1 MPRYTTIRRLS
12 VLACA
17 IGLVLSLA
25 TSGAQQQ
32 SPPAKPSAQA
42 PQGTAQPPLTLADEM
57 ARDAAMPERD
67 PKKAKQAFLAGDHAA
82 KQEDWQTAVES
93 FAEAVRLQPDKA
105 EYKTQWTIAVGK
117 LVRQHIDR
125 AERDAASNKIED
137 ARSELQTAII
147 LDPFNSVVR
156 ERLSQMNLPT
166 TTRMEP
172 VFDEFAG
179 AIHLLAKPGTQNLD
193 LKGDTKAA
201 YSRVAEQF
209 GLQVAFDPDLNSR
222 PVRFRAEGVDF
233 ATAMD
238 ILGEQTG
245 TFWRPLTERLF
256 FVAANT
262 ADKRKNYDAS
272 IVRTVLLPGS
282 ATTAEMTDLTRLIRD
297 VTGVT
302 RTQLAANSR
311 TLTLRGSPSAVALAY
326 HVIEGL
332 EQPRAEVNLEFE
344 ILSVDRTLARDL
356 GITPP
361 TSITAYDIT
370 KQDIQEAETSAEG
383 LVGVISQIFG
393 LSASMSS
400 LSTSQLAGLVGEGS
414 LSAASLL
421 PPLIAFGG
429 GQSTFLATLPGAV
442 ANFSESLSL
451 VRSGQRILIRAQD
464 GQPATFFVGER
475 YPVTLGQYSSS
486 LGTSTN
492 IPAISTSSFP
502 TSNYSTGAS
511 PVAVA
516 TGHFD
521 SNNSADGFD
530 LAVVNQ
536 IDGTVTILLNSG
548 TGTFTSTAGNPPGV
562 GSQPSAIVTGTFDT
576 NSATETT
583 DLAVANYNCTGS
595 PLVCGPGTLSI
606 LLGNGDG
613 TFTTAPTPPT
623 TGHGPI
629 ALATGQFNLKNAADH
644 TDLAVVNQQDNTVS
658 ILLANGDGTFT
669 QANSSPIGVG
679 HAPSGVAVADFNGDG
694 YPDLAVTNQNDNS
707 VSILLGN
714 GDGTFRAGVVIVP
727 GNGPIATATAD
738 FNNDGFQD
746 LAVVN
751 NSDNTVAVFLG
762 NGDGTFAAP
771 GTFPTGVS
779 PVSLVVGDFNQDGL
793 EDMVVVNQSDSTISL
808 LVNASG
814 GQFSLPLDLGVGSEP
829 AGITSADFNGDGLPD
844 VAVADKDANTVTVVL
859 DSTLATT
866 GETSATSGLTPFPG
880 AEYVDLGAK
889 IKATPRIHPDGDV
902 SVKLSIEL
910 RALAGQSVNSIP
922 VLTNETVEQSVR
934 LRDGKT
940 SVLAGFL
947 QGQKMVTLSGLPGIT
962 GLPGVGY
969 LGSSTNSS
977 DQSTQLLILVTPRI
991 IRAAPHASKA
1001 LYAGHGLS
1009 AAGSGGGGATAEAP
1023 PAPEP
1028 QPEPTQP
1035 AEQQN
1040 PPPQNP
1046 FPPGRPGF
1054 GQPIPQQQPVQQPPQ

>member
-1 MPRYTTIRRLS
+1 M
-12 VLACA
+12 
-17 IGLVLSLA
+17 
-25 TSGAQQQ
+25 
-32 SPPAKPSAQA
+32 
-42 PQGTAQPPLTLADEM
+42 TLEDEM
-57 ARDAAMPERD
+57 ARDASMPERD
-67 PKKAKQAFLAGDHAA
+67 PKKAKQAFLAGEHAA

-93 FAEAVRLQPDKA
+93 FAEAVKLQPDKA

-125 AERDAASNKIED
+125 AERDAASDKIED

-172 VFDEFAG
+172 VFDEPAG
-179 AIHLLAKPGTQNLD
+179 EIHLLAKPGTQNLD

-201 YSRVAEQF
+201 YTRVAEQF
-209 GLQVAFDPDLNSR
+209 GLQVAFDADLATR
-222 PVRFRAEGVDF
+222 QVHFKADGVDF

-238 ILGEQTG
+238 ILGEQSG

-262 ADKRKNYDAS
+262 PDKRKNYDAS
-272 IVRTVLLPGS
+272 VVRTVLLPAS
-282 ATTAEMTDLTRLIRD
+282 VTTAEMTDLTRIIRD
-297 VTGVT
+297 VGGIT
-302 RTQLAANSR
+302 RTQLSASSR

-344 ILSVDRTLARDL
+344 ILNVNRSLARDL
-356 GITPP
+356 GVTPP
-361 TSITAYDIT
+361 TSVTAYDIT
-370 KQDIQEAETSAEG
+370 KQDIQEAESSAEG

-393 LSASMSS
+393 LGSSMSS
-400 LSTSQLAGLVGEGS
+400 LSTSQLAGLVSEGN
-414 LSAASLL
+414 LSATSLL

-429 GQSTFLATLPGAV
+429 GDTTFLATLPGAV
-442 ANFSESLSL
+442 ANFSEALSL
-451 VRSGQRILIRAQD
+451 VRSGQRILIRAED

-486 LGTSTN
+486 LGSSTT
-492 IPAISTSSFP
+492 IPAISTNSFP
-502 TSNYSTGAS
+502 TSSYVTGAN

-521 SNNSADGFD
+521 SSNSADGFD
-530 LAVVNQ
+530 LAIVNQ
-536 IDGTVTILLNSG
+536 GGNSVTILLNSG
-548 TGTFTSTAGNPPGV
+548 SGTFTPTAGNGPAV
-562 GSQPSAIVTGTFDT
+562 GTLPTAIVAGQFDT
-576 NSATETT
+576 NSTTDTT
-583 DLAVANYNCTGS
+583 DLAVTNYNCTGS
-595 PLVCGPGTLSI
+595 PLVCGPGTVSI

-613 TFTTAPTPPT
+613 TFTAAPTPPV

-629 ALATGQFNLKNAADH
+629 ALAMGQFNLKNAADH
-644 TDLAVVNQQDNTVS
+644 TDLAVVNQQDNTVT

-669 QANSSPIGVG
+669 QANASPFSVG
-679 HAPSGVAVADFNGDG
+679 HFPTSIAVADFNGDG
-694 YPDLAVTNQNDNS
+694 YPDLAVTNENDNS

-714 GDGTFRAGVVIVP
+714 GDGTFRSVSNLSP
-727 GNGPIATATAD
+727 GNGPIAVATAD

-751 NSDNTVAVFLG
+751 TTDDAVAVFLG
-762 NGDGTFAAP
+762 NGNGSFTGS
-771 GTFPTGVS
+771 GTFPTGS
-779 PVSLVVGDFNQDGL
+779 GPVSLVTGDYNEDGL
-793 EDMVVVNQSDSTISL
+793 VDIVVVNQTDSTISL

-814 GQFSLPLDLGVGSEP
+814 GQFSLPLDLSVGTTP

-844 VAVADKDANTVTVVL
+844 VAVADTGADTVTVVL
-859 DSTLATT
+859 DSTAATT
-866 GETSATSGLTPFPG
+866 GTTSATSGLTPFPG

-902 SVKLSIEL
+902 SVKLSIEI
-910 RALAGQSVNSIP
+910 RALAGQSVNAIP
-922 VLTNETVEQSVR
+922 VLSNETVEQSVR

-940 SVLAGFL
+940 SILAAFI
-947 QGQKMVTLSGLPGIT
+947 QGQKTVTLSGLPGIS

-969 LGSSTNSS
+969 LGSSNNNS

-991 IRAAPHASKA
+991 IRPAPRASKA
-1001 LYAGHGLS
+1001 LYAGHGLNVP
-1009 AAGSGGGGATAEAP
+1009 GSGGGSAGAA

-1028 QPEPTQP
+1028 QPEPAPAQP
-1035 AEQQN
+1035 AEDQN
-1040 PPPQNP
+1040 PQR
-1046 FPPGRPGF
+1046 GRPGMP
-1054 GQPIPQQQPVQQPPQ
+1054 GIPIPQPNPQQPQ